1 MKNEMLSLYDYLG
14 RPAGGELGKEVA
26 AYAKLK
32 KQPFTQKEISI
43 PTYKGKIQMYSR
55 EFLDSYF
62 QKHEREDTLPQDT
75 YDGGLPF

>member
-1 MKNEMLSLYDYLG
+1 MENEMLSLYDYLG

-43 PTYKGKIQMYSR
+43 PTYTGKIQMYSK

-62 QKHEREDTLPQDT
+62 KKNNDGDLPLSIYEDGT
-75 YDGGLPF
+75 YLF